1 MPCASAVGLFSFV
14 YQPGPEPP
22 QPAAAEE
29 ALSPELAGQVLG
41 QLFHH
46 AGGVGQGQSGGGQG
60 LGIQLT
66 AAGGT
71 QGVIPGPTV
80 CGVGVIGS
88 LQLLGADNGQS
99 VAYHI
104 PGEHVQGH
112 IGEQVAA
119 GEHLLPPGA
128 VVLGPAEGL
137 LRAVELLCPLGQRGV
152 RMLIQP
158 RLKGVDGAEGA

>member
-1 MPCASAVGLFSFV
+1 MHCASAVGLFSFV
-14 YQPGPEPP
+14 CQPGPEPP

-41 QLFHH
+41 QALHH
-46 AGGVGQGQSGGGQG
+46 AGGIGQGQSGIRKG
-60 LGIQLT
+60 LGIQPA
-66 AAGGT
+66 AAGST
-71 QGVIPGPTV
+71 QGVIPGPAV

-88 LQLLGADNGQS
+88 LQLLGADDGQS

-119 GEHLLPPGA
+119 GEHLLPPGL
-128 VVLGPAEGL
+128 VVPGPAEGL
-137 LRAVELLCPLGQRGV
+137 LNAVELLCPLGQRGV

-158 RLKGVDGAEGA
+158 RLKEQGIRSS